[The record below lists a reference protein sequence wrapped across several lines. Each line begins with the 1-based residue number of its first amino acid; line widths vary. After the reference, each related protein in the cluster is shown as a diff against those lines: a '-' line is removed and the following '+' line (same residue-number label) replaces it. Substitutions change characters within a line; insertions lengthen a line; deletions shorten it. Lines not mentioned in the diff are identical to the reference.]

1 MADDP
6 IVDAVER
13 FAKDQIDARA
23 IDHDKRIPRAVIE
36 GLAEMGLFGLT
47 IPEQWG
53 GIGLELP
60 RVAKVIAAIAK
71 VDRSVAT
78 TVGLHGGLGTRGLV
92 AYGTDAQ
99 KERWLPDLASGKR
112 LAAFATTESEAGS
125 DLTAIRTRA
134 VPEGDDYVL
143 NGQKIYVTN
152 GALADVFT
160 LSVASSTPEARRGLQ
175 LMVFEKGD
183 GIVVGAEEEKLGLRG
198 SSTTSLFLDGVR
210 VPSSR
215 ALGAPTKGSD
225 QLSHVLCVGR
235 TLMAAGCVGS
245 ATGAID
251 KAVRHTM
258 NRRQFGKALASL
270 EVVREQLATMEV
282 LRAAMEALVDV
293 TTRALDEE
301 MKLHRLSLAAKI
313 FCSESAWEITDLAVQ
328 LHGGSGFVEETG
340 VAILQRDAR
349 ITRIFEGAND
359 VLRVRLGLMYA
370 GMIPAVATGP
380 LGEVVR
386 DQAIALK
393 AAYGVRLA
401 TQPRELWRL
410 GGLVT
415 LAETAAALAG
425 SGAPADTIE
434 HFNALAQERAAVL
447 VGGPLALGPID
458 TICKRL
464 LEAQ

>member
-23 IDHDKRIPRAVIE
+23 IDHEKRIPRAVLE

-47 IPEQWG
+47 IPEPWG
-53 GIGLELP
+53 GVGLELP
-60 RVAKVIAAIAK
+60 RVAKVIAALAK

-99 KERWLPDLASGKR
+99 KERWLPDLATGKR
-112 LAAFATTESEAGS
+112 LAAFATTEPEAGS

-134 VPEGDDYVL
+134 RPEGDDYVID
-143 NGQKIYVTN
+143 GQKIYVTN
-152 GALADVFT
+152 GGLADVFT
-160 LSVASSTPEARRGLQ
+160 LSVASSTPAARRGLQ
-175 LMVFEKGD
+175 LVVLEKGD
-183 GIVVGAEEEKLGLRG
+183 GLVIGAEEDKLGLRG

-215 ALGAPTKGSD
+215 ALGAPTTGAE

-245 ATGAID
+245 ATTALER
-251 KAVRHTM
+251 ASRHVL

-270 EVVREQLATMEV
+270 ELVREQLATMEA

-293 TTRALDEE
+293 TTRSLDDELT
-301 MKLHRLSLAAKI
+301 LHRLSLAAKV
-313 FCSESAWEITDLAVQ
+313 FCSDAAWEISDLAVQ

-359 VLRVRLGLMYA
+359 VLRVRLGLMFA
-370 GMIPAVATGP
+370 GMIPAVAHGP
-380 LGEVVR
+380 LGEVTR
-386 DQAIALK
+386 DHALALK

-415 LAETAAALAG
+415 LAEAAAALTA
-425 SGAPADTIE
+425 SGAPADTVD
-434 HFNALAQERAAVL
+434 HFTAVAQERAAVL
-447 VGGPLALGPID
+447 VGGPLPYGPVD
-458 TICKRL
+458 SVTKRL
-464 LEAQ
+464 LEAL

>member
-23 IDHDKRIPRAVIE
+23 IDHDKRIPPAVLE

-47 IPEQWG
+47 IPERWG
-53 GIGLELP
+53 GVGLELP
-60 RVAKVIAAIAK
+60 RVAKVVAALAK

-92 AYGTDAQ
+92 AYGTEAQ

-112 LAAFATTESEAGS
+112 LAAFATTEPEAGS

-134 VPEGDDYVL
+134 RPDGDDYVVD
-143 NGQKIYVTN
+143 GQKIYVTN
-152 GALADVFT
+152 GGLADVFT
-160 LSVASSTPEARRGLQ
+160 LSVASSTEQARRGLQ

-183 GIVVGAEEEKLGLRG
+183 GLVIGAEEDKLGLRG

-215 ALGAPTKGSD
+215 ALGPPTKGSE

-245 ATGAID
+245 ATGAIE
-251 KAVRHTM
+251 KATRHVM
-258 NRRQFGKALASL
+258 NRRQFGKTLASL
-270 EVVREQLATMEV
+270 EIVREQLATMEA

-293 TTRALDEE
+293 TTRALDDELA
-301 MKLHRLSLAAKI
+301 LHRLSLAAKV
-313 FCSESAWEITDLAVQ
+313 FCSDGAWEVADLAVQ

-370 GMIPAVATGP
+370 GMIPAVPQGP

-386 DQAIALK
+386 DQALALK

-415 LAETAAALAG
+415 LAEATSALAA
-425 SGAPADTIE
+425 SGAPEDTIE
-434 HFNALAQERAAVL
+434 HFASVARERAAVL
-447 VGGPLALGPID
+447 VGGPSLLGPVD
-458 TICKRL
+458 TISKRL
-464 LEAQ
+464 LEAL